1 VRSEKLDKIEIFQK
15 EENMIEIKGSR
26 KLTHQ
31 KWLNLFDVRYV
42 AKTGDEKS
50 WQLATRQKEPKCV
63 TGRYD
68 RPDAVVI
75 VPFHKVND
83 KMVITR
89 EYRVPLCDYEYG
101 FPAGLI
107 DEGESVE
114 QATRRELRE
123 ETGLTVSRFIKISP
137 PIYSSAGMTD
147 ESVAMVYVECEG
159 TPSNTA
165 NTEFELIEVL
175 LITPA
180 VAFRMCSD
188 ATLKFDAK
196 AWLEISQFAENG
208 RPKSEAGC

>member
-1 VRSEKLDKIEIFQK
+1 MF
-15 EENMIEIKGSR
+15 EIKEAR
-26 KLTHQ
+26 KLTDE
-31 KWLNLFDVRYV
+31 KWLNLFDVKYV
-42 AKTGDEKS
+42 AKTGHEKS
-50 WQLATRQKEPKCV
+50 WQLATRQKEPKCA

-75 VPFHKVND
+75 VPFHKTKD

-89 EYRVPLCDYEYG
+89 EYRVPLNDYEYG

-107 DEGESVE
+107 DDDESVE

-123 ETGLTVSRFIKISP
+123 ETGLNVSRLIKMSP

-147 ESVAMVYVECEG
+147 ESLAMVYVECEG
-159 TPSNTA
+159 KPSNTA

-180 VAFRMCSD
+180 QAFRMCSD
-188 ATLKFDAK
+188 ATLKFDVK
-196 AWLEISQFAENG
+196 AWLEVSQFAEKRINY
-208 RPKSEAGC
+208 GC

>member
-1 VRSEKLDKIEIFQK
+1 MF
-15 EENMIEIKGSR
+15 EIKEAR
-26 KLTHQ
+26 KLTHE
-31 KWLNLFDVRYV
+31 KWLNLFDVKYV
-42 AKTGDEKS
+42 AKTGHEKS
-50 WQLATRQKEPKCV
+50 WQLATRQKEPKCA

-75 VPFHKVND
+75 VPFHKAKD

-89 EYRVPLCDYEYG
+89 EYRVPLNDYEYG

-107 DEGESVE
+107 DDGESVE

-123 ETGLTVSRFIKISP
+123 ETGLNVSRLIKISP

-159 TPSNTA
+159 KPSNTA

-180 VAFRMCSD
+180 EALRMCSD

-196 AWLEISQFAENG
+196 AWLEISQFAEKRINY
-208 RPKSEAGC
+208 EC

>member
-1 VRSEKLDKIEIFQK
+1 MS
-15 EENMIEIKGSR
+15 EIKEAR
-26 KLTHQ
+26 KLTDE
-31 KWLNLFDVRYV
+31 KWLNLFDVKYV

-75 VPFHKVND
+75 VPFHKVKD

-89 EYRVPLCDYEYG
+89 EYRVPLNDYEYG

-107 DEGESVE
+107 DGGESVE

-123 ETGLTVSRFIKISP
+123 ETGLTVSRFIKMSP

-180 VAFRMCSD
+180 EAFRMSSD

-208 RPKSEAGC
+208 RPKREADC

>member
-1 VRSEKLDKIEIFQK
+1 
-15 EENMIEIKGSR
+15 MIEIKGSR

-31 KWLNLFDVRYV
+31 KWLNLFDVKYV

-75 VPFHKVND
+75 VPFHKAKD

-89 EYRVPLCDYEYG
+89 EYRVPLSDYEYG

-107 DEGESVE
+107 
-114 QATRRELRE
+114 E

-159 TPSNTA
+159 KPSNTA

-180 VAFRMCSD
+180 EALRMCSD

-196 AWLEISQFAENG
+196 AWLEISQFSENG
-208 RPKSEAGC
+208 RRRQINYAC

>member
-1 VRSEKLDKIEIFQK
+1 
-15 EENMIEIKGSR
+15 MIEIKASK

-31 KWLNLFDVRYV
+31 KWLNLFDVKYV

-50 WQLATRQKEPKCV
+50 WQLATRKKEPKCV

-75 VPFHKVND
+75 VPFHKAKN

-89 EYRVPLCDYEYG
+89 EYRVPLSDYEYG

-123 ETGLTVSRFIKISP
+123 ETGLNVSRLIKMSP

-147 ESVAMVYVECEG
+147 ESVTMVYVECEG
-159 TPSNTA
+159 TPSNTG

-180 VAFRMCSD
+180 EAFRMCSD

-196 AWLEISQFAENG
+196 AWLEISQFAEKRINY
-208 RPKSEAGC
+208 EC

>member
-1 VRSEKLDKIEIFQK
+1 MIAIK
-15 EENMIEIKGSR
+15 ESK

-31 KWLNLFDVRYV
+31 KWLNLFDVKYV

-50 WQLATRQKEPKCV
+50 WQLATRKKEPKCV

-68 RPDAVVI
+68 QPDAVVI
-75 VPFHKVND
+75 VPFHKAKD

-89 EYRVPLCDYEYG
+89 EYRVHLSDYEYG

-107 DEGESVE
+107 DAGESVE

-123 ETGLTVSRFIKISP
+123 ETGLTVSRFIKMSP

-147 ESVAMVYVECEG
+147 ESVTMVYVECEG
-159 TPSNTA
+159 TPSNTG

-180 VAFRMCSD
+180 EALRMCSD
-188 ATLKFDAK
+188 VTLKFDAK
-196 AWLEISQFAENG
+196 AWLEISQFAEKRINY
-208 RPKSEAGC
+208 EC

>member
-1 VRSEKLDKIEIFQK
+1 MF
-15 EENMIEIKGSR
+15 EIKEAR
-26 KLTHQ
+26 KLTDE
-31 KWLNLFDVRYV
+31 KWLNLFDVKYV

-75 VPFHKVND
+75 VPFHKVKD

-89 EYRVPLCDYEYG
+89 EYRVPLNDYEYG

-107 DEGESVE
+107 DGGESVE
-114 QATRRELRE
+114 QAARRELRE
-123 ETGLTVSRFIKISP
+123 ETGLTVSRFIKMSP

-180 VAFRMCSD
+180 EALRMCSD
-188 ATLKFDAK
+188 VTLKFDAK

-208 RPKSEAGC
+208 RPKREADC

>member
-1 VRSEKLDKIEIFQK
+1 MIAIK
-15 EENMIEIKGSR
+15 ESK

-31 KWLNLFDVRYV
+31 KWLNLFDVKYV

-50 WQLATRQKEPKCV
+50 WQLATRKKEPKCV

-68 RPDAVVI
+68 QPDAVVI
-75 VPFHKVND
+75 VPFHKAKD
-83 KMVITR
+83 KLVITR
-89 EYRVPLCDYEYG
+89 EYRVPLNDYEYG

-123 ETGLTVSRFIKISP
+123 ETGLNLSRLIKMSP

-159 TPSNTA
+159 EPSNTG

-175 LITPA
+175 LISPA
-180 VAFRMCSD
+180 EAFQMCSD
-188 ATLKFDAK
+188 STLRFDAK
-196 AWLEISQFAENG
+196 AWLEISQFAEKRINY
-208 RPKSEAGC
+208 GC